1 MLSRLE
7 ISQSDFDE
15 LTAFI
20 KEKYGLDLAR
30 KKSIVESRLS
40 NYVLD
45 CGFNSFSEYL
55 SAVYSDETGRETAN
69 LINRLT
75 TKRTISNTSWR
86 NFSPMP
92 KKTSSIMICVYGVQA
107 AHSAT
112 SHIILPC
119 VWTIISAL
127 TAVSGT

>member
-45 CGFNSFSEYL
+45 CGFN
-55 SAVYSDETGRETAN
+55 RQ
-69 LINRLT
+69 
-75 TKRTISNTSWR
+75 R
-86 NFSPMP
+86 NCQPYKPPYYQPYIFH
-92 KKTSSIMICVYGVQA
+92 A
-107 AHSAT
+107 
-112 SHIILPC
+112 
-119 VWTIISAL
+119 
-127 TAVSGT
+127 

>member
-45 CGFNSFSEYL
+45 CGFNSF
-55 SAVYSDETGRETAN
+55 
-69 LINRLT
+69 
-75 TKRTISNTSWR
+75 
-86 NFSPMP
+86 
-92 KKTSSIMICVYGVQA
+92 
-107 AHSAT
+107 
-112 SHIILPC
+112 
-119 VWTIISAL
+119 
-127 TAVSGT
+127 